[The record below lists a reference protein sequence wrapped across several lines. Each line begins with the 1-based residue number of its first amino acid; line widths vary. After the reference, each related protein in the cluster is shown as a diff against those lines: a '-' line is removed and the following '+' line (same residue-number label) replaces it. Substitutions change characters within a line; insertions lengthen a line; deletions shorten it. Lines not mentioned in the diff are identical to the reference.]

1 MKNSKKTT
9 NIPILRFWDKQ
20 GQLCYSHRWRD
31 ALSEAEG
38 LAPTWQSEELLLD
51 PSNSSTSS
59 WGEGTICFPERQ
71 YPNNLIRFHHM
82 LAQSSQG
89 PSCSVVERI
98 KGKPSTD
105 TASIP
110 QSLGTAGRA
119 TTSPRQ
125 ADPGPPLSGTE
136 GNKAKHTRG
145 PSEHIQ
151 LQHKPKKAATKL
163 KTNSP
168 GAQTEMGA
176 LGWT

>member
-1 MKNSKKTT
+1 
-9 NIPILRFWDKQ
+9 
-20 GQLCYSHRWRD
+20 
-31 ALSEAEG
+31 
-38 LAPTWQSEELLLD
+38 
-51 PSNSSTSS
+51 
-59 WGEGTICFPERQ
+59 
-71 YPNNLIRFHHM
+71 M

-136 GNKAKHTRG
+136 GNKATHTRG

-151 LQHKPKKAATKL
+151 LQHKPKKAATRL

-176 LGWT
+176 LG